1 MTPVAVKPGRVLGIL
16 SLAAFMASLDLFI
29 VNVAFPDVAHDF
41 GGESLSNLSWILN
54 GYAVLYAALLIPL
67 GRLADRYGRLNGFL
81 GGLALFTVASA
92 ACAAS
97 QNLWSLVAFRG
108 LQAVGAAALTP
119 TSLGLLL
126 AATPNEGK
134 VRAVRIW
141 SAIAALAAAFG
152 PVIGGLLVQLSW
164 RWVFIVNIP
173 VGVLAL
179 VAASRYVPDSRD
191 GAVHRIP
198 DLLGAAFV
206 AIGVGALALALVKGP
221 DWGWSSSY
229 DVTAFVVAV
238 VGLVAFW
245 VRSLNHPLPVVEP
258 ALLRV
263 RTFAWANATTVLF
276 MVAFG
281 GALLAIVLWM
291 QNVWH
296 YSALRTGLAIAPG
309 PLLVA
314 VVTAVIQRF
323 GSRLPLGALA
333 AAGCVVYGAGI
344 VVVASSVGA
353 TPSYA
358 AEILPGWLIGGLGV
372 GLALPS
378 VMSAATAD
386 LPPARAATGSAA
398 VLMAR
403 QIGLTLGVSLFV
415 AVLGAPHGFA
425 AVQHGFRDAW
435 WALAGAT
442 WLGALT
448 AIGMTPRPV
457 AGAVAVA
464 PYSTVCA
471 APLQAAEPQ
480 PSVSASR

>member
-1 MTPVAVKPGRVLGIL
+1 MTPAAARPGRVLAVL

-29 VNVAFPDVAHDF
+29 VNVAFPDIGREF
-41 GGESLSNLSWILN
+41 GGESLSDLSWILN

-67 GRLADRYGRLNGFL
+67 GRLADRYGRLNGFF
-81 GGLALFTVASA
+81 GGLALFTIASA

-97 QNLWSLVAFRG
+97 QDLWSLVAFRG

-152 PVIGGLLVQLSW
+152 PVVGGLLVQLSW

-173 VGVLAL
+173 VGLFAL
-179 VAASRYVPDSRD
+179 VVAGRVVPDSRD
-191 GAVHRIP
+191 SAVQRIP

-206 AIGVGALALALVKGP
+206 AIGVGALALALVKGE

-229 DVTAFVVAV
+229 DVSAFAVAV
-238 VGLVAFW
+238 VGLIAFW
-245 VRSLNHPLPVVEP
+245 VRSSHHPLPVVEP

-263 RTFAWANATTVLF
+263 RAFAWANATTVLF

-314 VVTAVIQRF
+314 VVTAFVQRF
-323 GSRLPLGALA
+323 GSRLPLGLLA
-333 AAGCVVYGAGI
+333 AVGCVVYGTGI
-344 VVVASSVGA
+344 VVLASSVGP

-358 AEILPGWLIGGLGV
+358 ADILPGWLIGGLGV

-378 VMSAATAD
+378 IMSAATTD

-403 QIGLTLGVSLFV
+403 QIGLTLGVALFV
-415 AVLGAPHGFA
+415 AVLGFPHGYA
-425 AVQHGFRDAW
+425 AVHDGFRNAW
-435 WALAGAT
+435 WALAAAT

-448 AIGMTPRPV
+448 ALGMIPRRA
-457 AGAVAVA
+457 AGAVSMA
-464 PYSTVCA
+464 PNPEGCA
-471 APLQAAEPQ
+471 PGLQ
-480 PSVSASR
+480 PSVSPSR

>member
-1 MTPVAVKPGRVLGIL
+1 MTPATIRPGRVLGVL
-16 SLAAFMASLDLFI
+16 SLAAFMAGLDLFI
-29 VNVAFPDVAHDF
+29 VNVAFPDIGHEF

-81 GGLALFTVASA
+81 GGLALFTLASA
-92 ACAAS
+92 SCAAS

-126 AATPNEGK
+126 ATTPNEGK

-152 PVIGGLLVQLSW
+152 PVVGGLLVQLSW

-173 VGVLAL
+173 VGLIAL
-179 VAASRYVPDSRD
+179 VVARRVVPDSRD
-191 GAVHRIP
+191 LAVQRIP

-206 AIGVGALALALVKGP
+206 AVGVGALALALVKGE

-229 DVTAFVVAV
+229 DVAAFVVAA

-245 VRSLNHPLPVVEP
+245 VRSLHHPLPVVEP

-263 RTFAWANATTVLF
+263 RTFAWANVTTVLF

-291 QNVWH
+291 QDVWH
-296 YSALRTGLAIAPG
+296 YSAARTGLAIAPG
-309 PLLVA
+309 PLLVV
-314 VVTAVIQRF
+314 VVTALVQKY
-323 GSRLPLGALA
+323 GSKVSLGTLA
-333 AAGCVVYGAGI
+333 AVGCAVYGAGI

-358 AEILPGWLIGGLGV
+358 TEILPGWLIGGLGV

-386 LPPARAATGSAA
+386 LPPARASTGSAA

-403 QIGLTLGVSLFV
+403 QIGLTLGVAVFV
-415 AVLGAPHGFA
+415 AVLGFPHGYA
-425 AVQHGFRDAW
+425 AVHAGFHDAW
-435 WALAGAT
+435 WALAIAT

-448 AIGMTPRPV
+448 ALGMTPRATAGPV
-457 AGAVAVA
+457 
-464 PYSTVCA
+464 PTVPNPA
-471 APLQAAEPQ
+471 ACVTGPQ
-480 PSVSASR
+480 PSVSASP